1 MMISYC
7 LSICGYIV
15 FGIGA
20 AHPQFDSV
28 GRSLATTLGIAFG
41 HYDYDSVV
49 GQTFGLDRLYSNTFY
64 WVLNVFMFLMLN
76 ILLAIILDA
85 FEKNQDDRKQIDQPF
100 IHLVTKKLIRPVYQC
115 YEKIHCCRRCKR
127 KNVDTSMEGGVTF
140 EQISSEEAS
149 NQIEA
154 KGLSVKF
161 LESEY
166 AENEFHAKRRQS
178 IDKRGSFDS
187 IVMENLLSDIKL
199 SREKMSEEI
208 GNIVGKDKIKEME
221 KTTKLFFAA
230 YARDQR
236 ERTEYEKQLQQLQS
250 HVTCSLRETNDK
262 IAMTNDK
269 IDMILKHLK
278 MSHGKED

>member
-1 MMISYC
+1 
-7 LSICGYIV
+7 V

-20 AHPQFDSV
+20 AHPQFESV

-49 GQTFGLDRLYSNTFY
+49 GQTFGLDRFFSNTFY

-85 FEKNQDDRKQIDQPF
+85 FEKNQDDRKQIDRPF
-100 IHLVTKKLIRPVYQC
+100 IHLVYKKLLRPVRQL
-115 YEKIHCCRRCKR
+115 YEKIPCCRRCKR
-127 KNVDTSMEGGVTF
+127 KNVDTSLESGVSF
-140 EQISSEEAS
+140 EHISSEEAS
-149 NQIEA
+149 NEIEA

-166 AENEFHAKRRQS
+166 AENEYNVRRRKS
-178 IDKRGSFDS
+178 IDKGDSVDS
-187 IVMENLLSDIKL
+187 IVMENLLSDIKM

-208 GNIVGKDKIKEME
+208 GNIVGKDHVKEME

-230 YARDQR
+230 YARDER
-236 ERTEYEKQLQQLQS
+236 ERTEYEKQLLQLQS
-250 HVTCSLRETNDK
+250 HVTCSLQETNDK
-262 IAMTNDK
+262 IEATNDK

-278 MSHGKED
+278 MTVGKED